1 MIADFFQQI
10 MYTLSFDHQLNQLQ
24 LPFYI
29 FHETQSYKSN
39 ELDNMQIWTVRMRQ
53 I

>member
-10 MYTLSFDHQLNQLQ
+10 MNTFSFDHQLYQLQ
-24 LPFYI
+24 LPLYI
-29 FHETQSYKSN
+29 IHETKSYKSN